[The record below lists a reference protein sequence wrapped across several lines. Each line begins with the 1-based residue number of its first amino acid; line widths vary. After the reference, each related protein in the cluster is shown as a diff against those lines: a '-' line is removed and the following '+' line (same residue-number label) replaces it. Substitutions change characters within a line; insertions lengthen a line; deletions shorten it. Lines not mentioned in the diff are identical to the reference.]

1 MNEKWFIILNTS
13 SGNGYV
19 KRKKAKIIKA
29 LSNLKEG
36 FEIAETKYSKHEIE
50 LVNDAVKKGYTNFV
64 SVGGDGTLHH
74 IVNGVFLQKMIP
86 SNQINIGVIP
96 VGTGNDWVKQY
107 KIPLNFNK
115 NIKILN
121 QKKTIKQDIGKIMLS
136 DDIYYFNN
144 AAGLGLDAF
153 VVKNLNKK
161 LGKLSYILAAFKSVF
176 HFKKSKIKITSK
188 EVNKTVS
195 SLFFGVGICK
205 YSGGGMQFTDN
216 PIPND
221 GLLDITLVKD
231 ISPLALFTNIH
242 RLYNGKLAKHKAV
255 ETFKINTISIE
266 ILDNN
271 LPFIQ
276 ADGELIGTGNPKFEI
291 INKAINFIIP

>member
-1 MNEKWFIILNTS
+1 MNKKWFVILNST
-13 SGNGYV
+13 SGNGFV
-19 KRKKAKIIKA
+19 RRKKTKIIKA

-36 FEIAETKYSKHEIE
+36 FEIADTKYPKHEIK
-50 LVNDAVKKGYTNFV
+50 LVQNALKNGFTNFI
-64 SVGGDGTLHH
+64 SIGGDGTLHH
-74 IVNGVFLQKMIP
+74 VINGVFLQTEILP
-86 SNQINIGVIP
+86 HTINIGVIP

-107 KIPLNFNK
+107 KIPLSITK
-115 NIKILN
+115 NIAILN
-121 QKKTIKQDIGKIMLS
+121 QKKTTKQDIGKIILKNT
-136 DDIYYFNN
+136 IYYFNN
-144 AAGLGLDAF
+144 VAGLGLDGF
-153 VVKNLNKK
+153 VVRNLNKK

-176 HFKKSKIKITSK
+176 HFKKSKIKISSK
-188 EVNKTVS
+188 EVNKIAS
-195 SLFFGVGICK
+195 SLFLGVGICK

-231 ISPLALFTNIH
+231 ISPLALFANIH
-242 RLYNGKLAKHKAV
+242 RLYNGKLSKHKAV
-255 ETFKINTISIE
+255 ETFKTNTISIE

-291 INKAINFIIP
+291 IPRAINFIIP

>member
-1 MNEKWFIILNTS
+1 MNKKWFVILNST
-13 SGNGYV
+13 SGNGFV
-19 KRKKAKIIKA
+19 RRKKTKIIKA

-36 FEIAETKYSKHEIE
+36 FEIADTKYPKHEIK
-50 LVNDAVKKGYTNFV
+50 LVQNALKNGFTNFI
-64 SVGGDGTLHH
+64 SIGGDGTLHH
-74 IVNGVFLQKMIP
+74 VINGVFLQTEILP
-86 SNQINIGVIP
+86 HTINIGVIP

-107 KIPLNFNK
+107 KIPLSITK
-115 NIKILN
+115 NIAILN
-121 QKKTIKQDIGKIMLS
+121 QKKTTKQDIGKIILKNT
-136 DDIYYFNN
+136 IYYFNN
-144 AAGLGLDAF
+144 VAGLGLDGF
-153 VVKNLNKK
+153 VVRNLNKK
-161 LGKLSYILAAFKSVF
+161 LGKLSYILAAFKSVL
-176 HFKKSKIKITSK
+176 HFKKSKIKISSK

-195 SLFFGVGICK
+195 SLFLGVGICK

-255 ETFKINTISIE
+255 EAFKTDIISIE
-266 ILDNN
+266 ILSNN

-291 INKAINFIIP
+291 IPQAINFIIP